1 VNAPSTPSGSP
12 SPRGGGEAH
21 ISPPKGGSTAEG
33 REGGSPGEA
42 PVAKVTTW
50 RRALT
55 AFALFG
61 GVGLVFLFGAGVL
74 GLSGPATARAWL
86 AAASGPWALPAAVA
100 CFAGLAF
107 LGVPQFVLIAAA
119 VAVFGPWRGLA
130 YSWTGT
136 MVSALIGFWIGRWW
150 GAGLLPPAGEGAVGR
165 FIALV
170 ARNGFLASLAVRLV
184 PFAPFVVVN
193 MAAGIAGVGVID
205 FAGGSAIGILPK
217 IALTALAGD
226 SIARAAVGG
235 GWGVAVGLMILA
247 GAIWIGASLAA
258 RRWMKP

>member
-1 VNAPSTPSGSP
+1 MKVSP
-12 SPRGGGEAH
+12 S
-21 ISPPKGGSTAEG
+21 
-33 REGGSPGEA
+33 
-42 PVAKVTTW
+42 W

-55 AFALFG
+55 AFVLFG

-86 AAASGPWALPAAVA
+86 TAASGPWALPVAVA

-119 VAVFGPWRGLA
+119 VAAFGPWRGLA

-150 GAGLLPPAGEGAVGR
+150 GAGLLSPLAEGAVGR
-165 FIALV
+165 FMALV
-170 ARNGFLASLAVRLV
+170 ARNGFLASLVIRLV

-193 MAAGIAGVGVID
+193 MAAGVTPIGAFD
-205 FAGGSAIGILPK
+205 FAAGTAIGILPK
-217 IALTALAGD
+217 IALTALAGNT
-226 SIARAAVGG
+226 IVRAAMGG
-235 GWGVAVGLMILA
+235 GWGLAVGLMILA
-247 GAIWIGASLAA
+247 GAIWIAASFAA